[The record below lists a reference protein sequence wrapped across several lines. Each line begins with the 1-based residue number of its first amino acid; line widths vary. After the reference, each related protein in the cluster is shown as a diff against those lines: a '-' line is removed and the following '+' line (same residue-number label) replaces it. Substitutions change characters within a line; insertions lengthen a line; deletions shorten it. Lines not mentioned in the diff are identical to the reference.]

1 MDVFSHFEKMVNI
14 HALKQQPASTRKVDN
29 QLLVSEDMKKKWDEA
44 TLGKETAAALIAV
57 IEILVHD
64 DNQVITCTMGDL
76 VQLVGQY
83 ARLSLAGSCSAQVK
97 SIVRFLQD
105 FDPKRTD
112 VVILERDKEN
122 LVHMKRKLEFLN
134 QVEKDAQKGVSN

>member
-1 MDVFSHFEKMVNI
+1 MVNR

-83 ARLSLAGSCSAQVK
+83 ARLSLAGSCSAQVE
-97 SIVRFLQD
+97 SIVHFLQD
-105 FDPKRTD
+105 FDPKNTD

>member
-1 MDVFSHFEKMVNI
+1 MVNR